1 KRVLVVKVVK
11 PALWNYFKNRQGL
24 ITKNTYRQLA
34 TWHKFFYQQFAIV
47 LTGLRHRRIK
57 FARVFNNH
65 HANGSDLSR
74 RLYHQRDRHRRLLR
88 LTSEALWKRRD
99 QSPTTHRAQIQG
111 RPLTLQFFSVNFDLL
126 PSSARFS
133 HDLHFGF
140 QFDSALSPRSRL
152 DLFD

>member
-1 KRVLVVKVVK
+1 MQRLFLNLLCPGWIDFRRANVLGAAATLRIQKRVLVVKVVK

-65 HANGSDLSR
+65 HANGRALSR
-74 RLYHQRDRHRRLLR
+74 RLYHQRNRDRWLL
-88 LTSEALWKRRD
+88 AD
-99 QSPTTHRAQIQG
+99 
-111 RPLTLQFFSVNFDLL
+111 FDDFPFRSDDVVLANGK
-126 PSSARFS
+126 SSK
-133 HDLHFGF
+133 
-140 QFDSALSPRSRL
+140 SASSQRSR
-152 DLFD
+152 F